1 MAKYSLGG
9 GTVTVNEK
17 GEVISLDTVI
27 WERTIWRKDT
37 ILIPTPPAEDLGE
50 PIAEQAQPE
59 LL

>member
-27 WERTIWRKDT
+27 WKHTIGRDGT
-37 ILIPTPPAEDLGE
+37 MLIPRPTEKDLGE
-50 PIAEQAQPE
+50 PIEEKAQPE

>member
-1 MAKYSLGG
+1 MADYHFGG

-27 WERTIWRKDT
+27 WKHTIWREGT
-37 ILIPTPPAEDLGE
+37 ILIPTPTAEQLGE
-50 PIAEQAQPE
+50 PIAEQAQPD